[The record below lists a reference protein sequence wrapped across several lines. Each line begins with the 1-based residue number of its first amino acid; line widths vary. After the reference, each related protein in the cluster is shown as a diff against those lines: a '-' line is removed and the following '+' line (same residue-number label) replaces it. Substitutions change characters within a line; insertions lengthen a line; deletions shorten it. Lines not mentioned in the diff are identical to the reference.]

1 MKGYVCGTCGYISI
15 DGTVPDKCP
24 VCAASKTSFEQKD
37 IIKTAEAEGPK
48 EKHVPVIEVVK
59 KCSLVGE
66 GCTDVHV
73 KIGDTLHP
81 MEAEHYI
88 NFIELF
94 RNNESIEK
102 KELKPGDKPE
112 AVFEN
117 VVLGNLK
124 VQANCNQH
132 GLWESISR

>member
-1 MKGYVCGTCGYISI
+1 MGVEKMEINK
-15 DGTVPDKCP
+15 PKDKNNMTD
-24 VCAASKTSFEQKD
+24 S
-37 IIKTAEAEGPK
+37 
-48 EKHVPVIEVVK
+48 EKKHIPVIEVDGDRVIVK
-59 KCSLVGE
+59 VGE
-66 GCTDVHV
+66 IT
-73 KIGDTLHP
+73 HP

-88 NFIELF
+88 TFIELF

-102 KELKPGDKPE
+102 KELKPVDKPE